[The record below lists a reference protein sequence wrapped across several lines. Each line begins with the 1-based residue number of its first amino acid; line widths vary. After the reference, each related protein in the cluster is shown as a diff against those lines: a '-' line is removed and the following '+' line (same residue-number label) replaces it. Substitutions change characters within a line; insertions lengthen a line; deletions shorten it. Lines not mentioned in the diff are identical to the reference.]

1 MSKNKKLGGGGI
13 SLRQIIGIVGAII
26 ILAGMFLI
34 PTTETFP
41 EAARNTLGV
50 LLTVVLLLVTEALPL
65 GVVCLSAI
73 AMLYFFGCVETIPE
87 ALTGYTNATV
97 FFVLASFAFSRALTA
112 VPISTRILL
121 ALMKKFGKNINMML
135 FAVMFVTWAISSVVS
150 NIAAAAMF
158 IPLVQEFLNIYDNE
172 EDKKR
177 SARAF
182 MIALPVSA
190 MIGGMI
196 TPAGSSM
203 SILTISMLEK
213 YAGTTIPFVNW
224 ILMGLPLAA
233 MMLPVAWFFCSR
245 VYKPA
250 EITQEKLQTYAKK
263 LESEIPAKM
272 TGKEIY
278 VLAIIIVMLILWIL
292 SSWIS
297 FLQIAPVSLAGL
309 LFLFLP
315 GKARVLTW
323 KEYNESISLPAF
335 LLMGTMI
342 SIGAVVTSSG
352 LGAWISNVIFPQTFI
367 SFTPLVIAFVV
378 AIAFILLIPI
388 PVSPALIT
396 MLAAPLITFCQNIG
410 VSPVLIMA
418 AFGMCSANCYLLPL
432 DSVPLIT
439 YATGAYS
446 MFDMPKAT
454 LWIQLVLLV
463 LSSIWISVA
472 GKILGII

>member
-1 MSKNKKLGGGGI
+1 MSLTGGV
-13 SLRQIIGIVGAII
+13 SKRQIIGLAIAII
-26 ILAGMFLI
+26 VLVGMFLI
-34 PTTETFP
+34 PTS
-41 EAARNTLGV
+41 EALPLEARNTLGV
-50 LLTVVLLLVTEALPL
+50 LLAVVTLLVTEAFPL
-65 GVVCLSAI
+65 GTVCLSAV
-73 AMLYFFGCVETIPE
+73 AMLYFFGCVKTIPE

-97 FFVLASFAFSRALTA
+97 FFVLASFGFSRALTA

-121 ALMKKFGKNINMML
+121 FLMKKYGKNINMML

-158 IPLVQEFLNIYDNE
+158 IPLVTEFMNIYDKE
-172 EDKKR
+172 EDRKC
-177 SARAF
+177 SARTF
-182 MIALPVSA
+182 MIALPVAA

-213 YAGTTIPFVNW
+213 YAGETIPFVHW
-224 ILMGLPLAA
+224 VFMGLPLAA
-233 MMLPVAWFFCSR
+233 VMLPVAWFFCSR
-245 VYKPA
+245 VFKPA
-250 EITQEKLQTYAKK
+250 PLTQEKIAEYVKM
-263 LESEIPAKM
+263 LESKIPSKM

-278 VLAIIIVMLILWIL
+278 VLAIVLVMLVLWIL

-315 GKARVLTW
+315 GKARVLSW
-323 KEYNESISLPAF
+323 KEFNESVSLPAF

-367 SFTPLVIAFVV
+367 SVTPLVIAFVV
-378 AIAFILLIPI
+378 ALAFILLIPI

-410 VSPVLIMA
+410 VSPVIIMA
-418 AFGMCSANCYLLPL
+418 AFGMCAANCYLLPL

-439 YATGAYS
+439 YATGAYG

-454 LWIQLVLLV
+454 VWIQLVLLV
-463 LSSIWISVA
+463 VSSLWLSLA
-472 GKILGII
+472 GKILGIL